1 MTIEIKPGKGFMN
14 NWTIEEVRS
23 FFNLNP
29 NLSDQKVEELI
40 PVLNSDDL
48 ILRREDNVTAKR

>member
-1 MTIEIKPGKGFMN
+1 MTIEIKPGKGFIN

>member
-1 MTIEIKPGKGFMN
+1 MTIEIKPGKGFIN
-14 NWTIEEVRS
+14 NWTIEEVRP

-29 NLSDQKVEELI
+29 NLSDQKVEEMI

-48 ILRREDNVTAKR
+48 VLRREDNA

>member
-1 MTIEIKPGKGFMN
+1 MAIEIKPGKGFIN